1 MLYRNILLCCLLFS
15 HSNGFATAFSPI
27 SQGGKT
33 MLEERTRVS
42 STISDTVLD
51 YFNSYESAAVNAGLI
66 TDILTCGTFN
76 TVSDTVAQFLTG
88 NIELQN
94 DRGNSQQNNR
104 QSREDDPIDT
114 PYDSG
119 RTLRL
124 ALFGLADGA
133 VSHIWFLTLD
143 SVVGDGQ
150 GLSDTLLKT
159 AADAL
164 LYTPLWCAWFLAFIT
179 IIEPGTN
186 PITTRFQS
194 IFSVW
199 RSDWLELFQGNL
211 GFFLPLT
218 GLIYGYVPR
227 EERVLAFGLASLIY
241 TTILSLWNQSRGKD
255 DTVVPVVNME
265 LCDVDDPDKECVP
278 VPRPP
283 RAVLPFRLR
292 RVVVKAQRYIF
303 R

>member
-1 MLYRNILLCCLLFS
+1 
-15 HSNGFATAFSPI
+15 
-27 SQGGKT
+27 